1 MPTPVEPTPRAS
13 RAGATVASPTRTV
26 TAGTTALPRALVA
39 LSVAAALLTPLLGAS
54 PAWADGAGEVD
65 RRRGRPVTHE
75 DVWTQPNPGLRYLR
89 RTTSRP
95 AVIHALVVDLR
106 VPGVRVEATPHADRW
121 STVSEFADTGPG
133 YAAAI
138 NGGFWSS
145 FADPYG
151 LQVGGGEAWPSLE
164 DDGETTLFAV
174 RADGRARITHRT
186 GRTPTNNHYR
196 AAVSGI
202 PTLVRAGQVADS
214 EIDRIGAAYGR
225 HPRTAVGVSRDGHT
239 VFLVVVDGR
248 RGGSRGLNLYEL
260 ADFMHDIGAHDAMNL
275 DGGGS
280 SAMFLRRAGG
290 VINAPS
296 GGRWEARLGFG
307 SDEEAR
313 TTEEGER
320 RVYVR
325 GVEREV
331 MNHLGVVAPA
341 PEPVAAATSSVL
353 DAPVSTPSRT
363 VVLPPRVSRFRF
375 GRLRESLPVTLPLG
389 LATLGALAW
398 LMRRRRRSRA
408 RARSPNANESAREE
422 AGAEGALRLTR

>member
-1 MPTPVEPTPRAS
+1 MTARMSLTTP
-13 RAGATVASPTRTV
+13 PTRPSGPAPSLLAV
-26 TAGTTALPRALVA
+26 TAVSPATAATAVTALPRMLVA
-39 LSVAAALLTPLLGAS
+39 LACAGALVGPLLGAS
-54 PAWADGAGEVD
+54 SAWADEDTGEMD
-65 RRRGRPVTHE
+65 ARRGRPVTHE
-75 DVWTQPNPGLRYLR
+75 DVWSQPNPGVRYLR
-89 RTTSRP
+89 RTTTRP
-95 AVIHALVVDLR
+95 AVIHAIVVDLHT
-106 VPGVRVEATPHADRW
+106 PGVRVEATRHEDRW
-121 STVSEFADTGPG
+121 STVSEFAETGPG

-164 DDGETTLFAV
+164 DDGETTLFAI

-202 PTLVRAGQVADS
+202 PTLVRAGSVADS

-225 HPRTAVGVSRDGHT
+225 HPRTAVGVSRDGYT

-248 RGGSRGLNLYEL
+248 RNGSRGLNLYEL
-260 ADFMHDIGAHDAMNL
+260 ADFMRDIGAHDAMNL

-290 VINAPS
+290 IINAPS

-307 SDEEAR
+307 SDEVTR
-313 TTEEGER
+313 GGSDGDR

-331 MNHLGVVAPA
+331 MNHLGVVAP
-341 PEPVAAATSSVL
+341 EPLPITASTASVL
-353 DAPVSTPSRT
+353 DAPVSAPSGT
-363 VVLPPRVSRFRF
+363 VVLPPRQSQFRF
-375 GRLRESLPVTLPLG
+375 GRLRESLRWAAPLG
-389 LATLGALAW
+389 GALLLVGVW
-398 LMRRRRRSRA
+398 LVRRRRRAASM
-408 RARSPNANESAREE
+408 SPQHVS
-422 AGAEGALRLTR
+422 

>member
-1 MPTPVEPTPRAS
+1 
-13 RAGATVASPTRTV
+13 
-26 TAGTTALPRALVA
+26 
-39 LSVAAALLTPLLGAS
+39 
-54 PAWADGAGEVD
+54 
-65 RRRGRPVTHE
+65 
-75 DVWTQPNPGLRYLR
+75 VWTQPNPGVRYLR

-95 AVIHALVVDLR
+95 AVIHAIVVDLST
-106 VPGVRVEATPHADRW
+106 PGVRVEATPHEDRW

-133 YAAAI
+133 YVAAI

-164 DDGETTLFAV
+164 DDGETTLFAI

-186 GRTPTNNHYR
+186 GRTPSNNHYR

-202 PTLVRAGQVADS
+202 PTLVRAGSVTNS

-239 VFLVVVDGR
+239 VYLVVVDGR

-260 ADFMHDIGAHDAMNL
+260 ADFMQDIGAHDAMNL

-307 SDEEAR
+307 TDEEAR
-313 TTEEGER
+313 TNAQGER

-331 MNHLGVVAPA
+331 MNHLGVVAPEPA
-341 PEPVAAATSSVL
+341 PVVASTASVL
-353 DAPVSTPSRT
+353 DAPISAPSAT
-363 VVLPPRVSRFRF
+363 VVLPPRVSRWRF
-375 GRLRESLPVTLPLG
+375 GRFRESLRWALPLVG
-389 LATLGALAW
+389 LLLGGVVW
-398 LMRRRRRSRA
+398 VMHRRRRPPARPTRTLTAASSRSRTG
-408 RARSPNANESAREE
+408 R
-422 AGAEGALRLTR
+422 